1 MTLDQL
7 NYVIKVAQ
15 MQSMSQAA
23 EQIFITQQPL
33 SQAIAHLER
42 ELGMQLFER
51 KSSGV
56 QLTAYGERFVEQAQ
70 VVLAE
75 FTALADFSQS
85 LSQSE
90 ATAQQMTIFSTPVV
104 NKWLLPEPLSELAQR
119 FPQCTVTL
127 MEYSDTEQLLAQAA
141 KQPCV
146 AVVSV
151 IEEYFTQTLQARYE
165 QDLHWEILLR
175 EPLQVCAAVHSPWA
189 EQKEIT
195 LAQFFEQPL
204 AASEAGE
211 YVPLQKIAEID
222 EGVLP
227 TYCTYNRSL
236 LSRTVKEGA
245 AVALYP
251 SVLRYVDEAKLRQQ
265 EKDYVLLPLAE
276 GLHEIT
282 LFIWPKDTLLSPAAQ
297 MLWRKLAAMLKGD
310 GLGV

>member
-23 EQIFITQQPL
+23 EQIFITQQTL

-56 QLTAYGERFVEQAQ
+56 QPTAYGKMFVEQARA
-70 VVLAE
+70 VLAE
-75 FTALADFSQS
+75 FTDLADYSRALAQRD
-85 LSQSE
+85 E
-90 ATAQQMTIFSTPVV
+90 AFQQLTIFSTPVV
-104 NKWLLPEPLSELAQR
+104 NKWLLPEPLSQLAQH

-127 MEYSDTEQLLAQAA
+127 MEYIDIEEVLAQAVQ
-141 KQPCV
+141 QPCV

-151 IEEYFTQTLQARYE
+151 IEEYFIQTQQARYE
-165 QDLHWEILLR
+165 QHLNWKMLLR
-175 EPLQVCAAVHSPWA
+175 EPLHVCAAVRSPWA

-204 AASEAGE
+204 AASEASE
-211 YVPLQKIAEID
+211 YGPLQKIAQIGEA
-222 EGVLP
+222 VQL
-227 TYCTYNRSL
+227 TFCTYNRSL
-236 LSRTVKEGA
+236 LSRTIKEGA

-251 SVLRYVDEAKLRQQ
+251 SILRYVDEPKLRQQ
-265 EKDYVLLPLAE
+265 EKDYILLPFAE
-276 GLHEIT
+276 GLHEMT
-282 LFIWPKDTLLSPAAQ
+282 LFIWPKDALLSPAAQ
-297 MLWRKLAAMLKGD
+297 MLWRQLAAMLKGD
-310 GLGV
+310 AQEQ